1 VNILK
6 LKELIPKTFLNSSY
20 FSFAEQLRILVEAW
34 DEIFYPS
41 SGSIFEAYDFYRKV
55 DEFIG
60 IGDYIE
66 SKYKDDL
73 LQIVLGSFPSLTG
86 FREDELSE
94 LADVKERLLIFLPFL
109 RDYKGIRLGLDE
121 KGRGIWNIFFELP
134 FNFFFHKV
142 YYPHIGDRA
151 GGETINL
158 GDGQVRWV
166 IGEPI
171 FEGFLPEN
179 SPWRAKTYLS
189 YLAEFH
195 LVGLLVEVGT
205 DGSIVREVSYPGI
218 SMGEILSRFSY
229 TWINWVLK
237 QWRERLLPFWVKII
251 RTIIADVFYI
261 LNAEIL
267 MIDIIKQTVLRLVD
281 EIVAISDIS
290 APWLGKF
297 SNFATSDVLTVNQLR
312 FVTNLGISVFLIQ
325 GAGALFSEL
334 LGLLANMS
342 ITVLCWSGLMVSSS
356 SWITRL
362 YSLFSPSVVFQDFVF
377 GYLSKLN
384 SNLSLYTNFYYSI
397 S

>member
-1 VNILK
+1 VRDLK
-6 LKELIPKTFLNSSY
+6 LKELIPKAFLDSSY
-20 FSFAEQLRILVEAW
+20 FSFAEQLKILVEAW

-41 SGSIFEAYDFYRKV
+41 SGSILGDYDFYRKV

-121 KGRGIWNIFFELP
+121 KGKGIWSIFFELP

-142 YYPHIGDRA
+142 YYPHIGDKVGSEA
-151 GGETINL
+151 INL
-158 GDGQVRWV
+158 GDGRVGWI
-166 IGEPI
+166 IGGPI
-171 FEGFLPEN
+171 FEHSLPEN
-179 SPWRAKTYLS
+179 SPWRAKTYFS

-205 DGSIVREVSYPGI
+205 DGSIVREIPYSGI
-218 SMGEILSRFSY
+218 SVGEILSRFSY

-237 QWRERLLPFWVKII
+237 QWREKVLPFWVKIV
-251 RTIIADVFYI
+251 RTIVADVFYI
-261 LNAEIL
+261 LNAEIF
-267 MIDIIKQTVLRLVD
+267 MIDIIKQTVLKLID
-281 EIVAISDIS
+281 ELVAISDV
-290 APWLGKF
+290 PMPGLGRS
-297 SNFATSDVLTVNQLR
+297 SNFIVGDVSSVNQLR
-312 FVTNLGISVFLIQ
+312 FVTNLGISAFLIQ
-325 GAGALFSEL
+325 GAGALFNEL
-334 LGLLANMS
+334 LGLLANVS
-342 ITVLCWSGLMVSSS
+342 ITMLCWSGLMVSSS

-362 YSLFSPSVVFQDFVF
+362 YSLFSPSIVFQDFVF